1 MSQIYK
7 KNQMLFPLVQKY
19 RTFFLPTF
27 RNPYCKMLYFC
38 KSVFTETFIHF
49 FTTLK
54 SKKWN
59 QLKETK
65 EKRIPKMKK
74 KTGKGCI

>member
-1 MSQIYK
+1 MLQIYK
-7 KNQMLFPLVQKY
+7 KSQMLFPLVQKY

-54 SKKWN
+54 
-59 QLKETK
+59 
-65 EKRIPKMKK
+65 
-74 KTGKGCI
+74 

>member
-1 MSQIYK
+1 MLQIYK
-7 KNQMLFPLVQKY
+7 KIKCFFLWFRN
-19 RTFFLPTF
+19 TGHFFLPTF

-74 KTGKGCI
+74 KTRKGCI